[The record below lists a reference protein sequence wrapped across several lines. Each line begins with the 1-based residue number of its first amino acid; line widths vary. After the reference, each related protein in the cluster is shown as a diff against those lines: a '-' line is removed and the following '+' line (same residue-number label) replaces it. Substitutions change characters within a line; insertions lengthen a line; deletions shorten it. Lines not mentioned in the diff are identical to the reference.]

1 MSTYGNNGYTNGQ
14 PPYMGQVPPG
24 SAGAGPTPP
33 GTNKFFTEIRRLG
46 WQRSQKGWLGGIAS
60 AISKNFD
67 WDVALVRGAFIIF
80 MLLAF
85 PVAVLM
91 YVVAWALI
99 PEENTQKIQLEE
111 LFESRFSGSQAI
123 ILLGGFAA
131 LTTNAFKI
139 NLHFLSPAF
148 DNAILSISPITLTA
162 LVIGLVVFF
171 VHRTKDRER
180 KRNEPGGSAYP
191 FYQQPPAPNAGYA
204 SPMPPAASAAD
215 SAFPTA
221 AEAASVVPPAGATEP
236 AGAPSEGNQPS
247 AGTETFPIPP
257 ADTPTPVYP
266 VTGLP
271 VFQPPAPPAPA
282 MQPGKQ
288 PMPLFAPE
296 YAQTG
301 QFVASAPVAHP
312 PIYHP
317 GMLEHPE
324 GRWGKGPGIP
334 AFLGLLGVNLIWIT
348 LLFLGRETLL
358 FDLTLRMI
366 AVGIIGMCFVSAG
379 LVLGYLAIRGR
390 RGTWL
395 TGLSIAALFVLP
407 IILGMIS
414 YEPLGTY

>member
-1 MSTYGNNGYTNGQ
+1 
-14 PPYMGQVPPG
+14 MGQVPPG
-24 SAGAGPTPP
+24 SAGRGPTPP

-180 KRNEPGGSAYP
+180 KRNESSGSAYP
-191 FYQQPPAPNAGYA
+191 FYQQPPVANAGY
-204 SPMPPAASAAD
+204 SFPVPPAASATG
-215 SAFPTA
+215 SASATG
-221 AEAASVVPPAGATEP
+221 AEPAPVAEVDEPSGPSSEGKPPAGATEI
-236 AGAPSEGNQPS
+236 
-247 AGTETFPIPP
+247 FPTPP
-257 ADTPTPVYP
+257 ANSPTPVYP

-271 VFQPPAPPAPA
+271 IFQPPAPPAPA
-282 MQPGKQ
+282 AQPGKQ

-301 QFVASAPVAHP
+301 QFAFSAPAQHP

-317 GMLEHPE
+317 GMLEYPE
-324 GRWGKGPGIP
+324 GRWGKGPGIA
-334 AFLGLLGVNLIWIT
+334 AFLGLLGINLIWVT
-348 LLFLGRETLL
+348 VLFLSREIML
-358 FDLTLRMI
+358 FDMTIRMI
-366 AVGIIGMCFVSAG
+366 AVGVIGMCFASSG
-379 LVLGYLAIRGR
+379 LVLGYLALRGR

-395 TGLSIAALFVLP
+395 TGLSIAALFILP
-407 IILGMIS
+407 IILGMLS